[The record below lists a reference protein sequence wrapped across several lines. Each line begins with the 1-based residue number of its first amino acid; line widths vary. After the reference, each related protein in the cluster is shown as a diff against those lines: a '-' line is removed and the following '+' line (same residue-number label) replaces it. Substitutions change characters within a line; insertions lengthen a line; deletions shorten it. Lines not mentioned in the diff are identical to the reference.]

1 MPETETENPTV
12 EPQDVGSE
20 TVEQLPS
27 ELMDMIIADE
37 SPSDIA
43 DRIKDMLY
51 AKSAE
56 RVDSYRPNV
65 ASDTFNPIPLDYSI
79 YDPYPNP
86 FNAQTTIQITLPI
99 KDVMIVKVY
108 DVNGSELK
116 TLVHSIFDSGT
127 HTIKWDA
134 GNLPSG
140 IYFIRM
146 QTRHFAG
153 TKKVSLIK

>member
-20 TVEQLPS
+20 TVEKMPS

-56 RVDSYRPNV
+56 RVDTFRPTV
-65 ASDTFNPIPLDYSI
+65 ASDTFGDNIEVPGVEDSVEPE
-79 YDPYPNP
+79 
-86 FNAQTTIQITLPI
+86 T
-99 KDVMIVKVY
+99 
-108 DVNGSELK
+108 ELQ
-116 TLVHSIFDSGT
+116 
-127 HTIKWDA
+127 
-134 GNLPSG
+134 PEE
-140 IYFIRM
+140 
-146 QTRHFAG
+146 
-153 TKKVSLIK
+153 